1 MAQNSPGKLSRSF
14 IITQC
19 DSQLISDFGKMSC
32 FKLVQNPEKGR
43 ILVAAQD
50 ISACQ
55 LILEEAPCALGPQV
69 DIDKLVCL
77 SCFIEIDGHFQC
89 SLCSIPMCSKECALE
104 PSHQTSECRVF
115 QKLGLRFDDYQP
127 VMRCIFILRLI
138 LALRNTRDPQLKM
151 LINDLMDHNSIRKQD
166 KSTWE
171 HYETNVTNFMLDTLG
186 LSKLTSRE
194 EINRLIGV
202 MRTNG
207 IQTKSRNGQTQ
218 LCLLYPQMAILSH
231 SCICNARCVKKLST
245 LNHIE
250 IYAQHHIPKGEEI
263 TIQYTSLMNST
274 RSRRQNIKQSW
285 CFDCHCPRCCD
296 PSELGSE
303 LGTLQCHQCN
313 DGVGYLRL
321 IHPLAYDS
329 DYGCHECQLVM
340 SQKEAI
346 ELENNLESA
355 LNDLIHLRGQKYVE
369 ALLHQAELTKRSN
382 HFHPNH
388 YLQMRLQSELI
399 SHLGNIPGY
408 FYFELSDEMVRLK
421 RDLCLHF
428 IEVFSKV
435 DPGFSDWRG
444 TTQYEL
450 ANTEATLAQR
460 DFDSGQITLKE
471 FQTQLEAIIGLNQE
485 AARVLEVEDEE
496 SHAFEIGLRARKNVR
511 DLKDIVRFS
520 EFL

>member
-1 MAQNSPGKLSRSF
+1 
-14 IITQC
+14 
-19 DSQLISDFGKMSC
+19 
-32 FKLVQNPEKGR
+32 
-43 ILVAAQD
+43 
-50 ISACQ
+50 
-55 LILEEAPCALGPQV
+55 
-69 DIDKLVCL
+69 
-77 SCFIEIDGHFQC
+77 
-89 SLCSIPMCSKECALE
+89 
-104 PSHQTSECRVF
+104 
-115 QKLGLRFDDYQP
+115 
-127 VMRCIFILRLI
+127 
-138 LALRNTRDPQLKM
+138 
-151 LINDLMDHNSIRKQD
+151 
-166 KSTWE
+166 
-171 HYETNVTNFMLDTLG
+171 
-186 LSKLTSRE
+186 
-194 EINRLIGV
+194 
-202 MRTNG
+202 
-207 IQTKSRNGQTQ
+207 
-218 LCLLYPQMAILSH
+218 
-231 SCICNARCVKKLST
+231 
-245 LNHIE
+245 
-250 IYAQHHIPKGEEI
+250 
-263 TIQYTSLMNST
+263 MNST

-303 LGTLQCHQCN
+303 LGTLHCPECN
-313 DGVGYLRL
+313 DTEGYLRL

-329 DYGCHECQLVM
+329 DYGCHKCQSMM
-340 SQKEAI
+340 SQKTVI
-346 ELENNLESA
+346 ELENDLESS
-355 LNDLIHLRGQKYVE
+355 LNKLIHLRGQKYVE

-460 DFDSGQITLKE
+460 SFDSGTIPLKE
-471 FQTQLEAIIGLNQE
+471 FQTKLEAIITLNQE
-485 AARVLEVEDEE
+485 AVSVLEVEDEE